1 MSGHG
6 AFEPC
11 ASDGHVTARLMGAP
25 PAVPFGDVAVF
36 PRKAYSHLWENVT
49 CGHMTSDHMT
59 MQSCDTDCTVPA
71 PAVQRTP
78 GSSSL
83 DSAAQVRLS
92 MPVFPF
98 YYILTLDSAAQHASW
113 NVSIAW
119 ARAA

>member
-1 MSGHG
+1 
-6 AFEPC
+6 
-11 ASDGHVTARLMGAP
+11 
-25 PAVPFGDVAVF
+25 
-36 PRKAYSHLWENVT
+36 
-49 CGHMTSDHMT
+49 MTSDHMT

-98 YYILTLDSAAQHASW
+98 YYILTLDSAAKRASW
-113 NVSIAW
+113 NVSLGHAIECIRVDVERVPLGIKKVLCHVDRLGSSDGEGDV
-119 ARAA
+119 ARAEPGLEHDVWLKN